1 MVSAVTN
8 QALGN
13 AKKPLS
19 PQITA
24 PVYCTGSLLA
34 VGGDGLRGD
43 TLYLSAVVIFPSL
56 KISKSLHSFNKAQKL
71 ESLQSRHAVN
81 VELLM
86 LRWTPLSQLWKG
98 YEGRDNKG

>member
-1 MVSAVTN
+1 M
-8 QALGN
+8 
-13 AKKPLS
+13 
-19 PQITA
+19 TA
-24 PVYCTGSLLA
+24 PLYSTGALPD

-43 TLYLSAVVIFPSL
+43 TIYSSTVVIFPSL

-86 LRWTPLSQLWKG
+86 LR
-98 YEGRDNKG
+98 

>member
-1 MVSAVTN
+1 LDQSIQLTDLKELFSFNALFSAVTN

-13 AKKPLS
+13 VKKPLS

-24 PVYCTGSLLA
+24 PVYSTGALPA

-43 TLYLSAVVIFPSL
+43 TLYLSTVVIFPSL

-71 ESLQSRHAVN
+71 ESLQSRRAVN

-86 LRWTPLSQLWKG
+86 LR
-98 YEGRDNKG
+98 

>member
-1 MVSAVTN
+1 LKESFSFNALFSAVAN
-8 QALGN
+8 QALDN

-24 PVYCTGSLLA
+24 PVHSTGALPA

-43 TLYLSAVVIFPSL
+43 TLYLSTVVIFPSL

-71 ESLQSRHAVN
+71 ERWQSRHAVN

-86 LRWTPLSQLWKG
+86 LR
-98 YEGRDNKG
+98 

>member
-1 MVSAVTN
+1 
-8 QALGN
+8 
-13 AKKPLS
+13 
-19 PQITA
+19 
-24 PVYCTGSLLA
+24 
-34 VGGDGLRGD
+34 
-43 TLYLSAVVIFPSL
+43 
-56 KISKSLHSFNKAQKL
+56 LHSFNKAQKL